1 MLVRA
6 MPWLGKASAMPAAV
20 RPARHPARYL
30 GHQPAIDEVRNRLS
44 QDSPRTSIRSLRPE
58 YVLLATLLATHP
70 THPPPPSC
78 RGVDFPACFPAT
90 AAPQPQGAPHRNTA
104 RVLFVALNGLSP
116 QHG

>member
-70 THPPPPSC
+70 RH
-78 RGVDFPACFPAT
+78 R
-90 AAPQPQGAPHRNTA
+90 AAVSISPHASLRQRLRSPRAPRTGTP
-104 RVLFVALNGLSP
+104 REFSSSL
-116 QHG
+116 